1 MSRAESDR
9 PARDQGPA
17 QIEIERL
24 RTRIDAIDDAILA
37 ALNERAELVLA
48 VGRAKQVEGSS
59 VYEPTRERRIVD
71 RLREQNAG
79 PFPSE
84 GLAPVFR
91 EIISATR
98 SLEAPVRVAY
108 LGPEGTFSHQAAR
121 EQFGELALL
130 CGVGSISDVFAAV
143 EAGRAQLGIVPV
155 ENTTEGVVTQTL
167 DALGEREVTV
177 CAERVLR
184 VSIALLSKSGQLGD
198 VRRVISHPQPL
209 AQCRRWLDQ
218 QLPGD
223 RARGDGEHG
232 RGCAARGRGCR
243 VRGDRIAALGG
254 GLRPRRDR
262 RGDRGPTRQQH
273 ALPDHRGDPPP
284 PSGRDL
290 TSVVFTI
297 RRDEAGALF
306 RLIEPFARE
315 GVNLTSIQLRPIK
328 GKPWEYLF
336 FIDCEGHRSEAA
348 VHRALENAG
357 RVAHSTRV
365 LGSFPRAEDDLAG
378 QVSRS
383 EPKASEGHRRG

>member
-1 MSRAESDR
+1 MSRADSDR
-9 PARDQGPA
+9 PARDRGPS

-24 RTRIDAIDDAILA
+24 RARIDAVDDAILA
-37 ALNERAELVLA
+37 RLNERAELVQE
-48 VGRAKQVEGSS
+48 VGRAKQAEGSS

-71 RLREQNAG
+71 RLRAGNAG

-91 EIISATR
+91 EIISGTR
-98 SLEAPVRVAY
+98 SLEEPVCVAY

-121 EQFGELALL
+121 EQFGALATLR
-130 CGVGSISDVFAAV
+130 GVGSISDVFAAV
-143 EAGRAQLGIVPV
+143 ESGRAQLGIVPV

-167 DALGEREVTV
+167 DAFGEREVTV

-184 VSIALLSKSGQLGD
+184 VSMALLSKSGSQAD

-218 QLPGD
+218 QLPGIEREEMASTAAAAQ
-223 RARGDGEHG
+223 RAAADPE
-232 RGCAARGRGCR
+232 CAAIGSLLSAEVYGLA
-243 VRGDRIAALGG
+243 VVAAGIED
-254 GLRPRRDR
+254 RRDNS
-262 RGDRGPTRQQH
+262 TRF
-273 ALPDHRGDPPP
+273 LVIGGDPPP

-348 VHRALENAG
+348 VHRALETAA
-357 RVAHSTRV
+357 RVAYSTRV
-365 LGSFPRAEDDLAG
+365 LGSFPRAQD
-378 QVSRS
+378 
-383 EPKASEGHRRG
+383 